1 MFHHVLLLF
10 GHYARCFYSSRRKAK
25 KRGKKRGYFHGKIVG
40 GGAVAEL
47 TEKQRAALAAGRKPF
62 TSTNQPENRGRKPSK
77 LKKWAKEFNVGV
89 ADYRAIFNN
98 LIACKTVEELQDMI
112 KKGKVE
118 KLPVI
123 VVACA
128 AAVVDDIQ
136 HGRLTW
142 TNTLLDRVI
151 GKAIQQIEI
160 GSNRDDIP
168 DDPEER
174 RALAE
179 AFRAELALNN
189 PPTPNV
195 KASKLN
201 QEKKPEDA

>member
-10 GHYARCFYSSRRKAK
+10 GHYGRFFYSSRRKDK
-25 KRGKKRGYFHGKIVG
+25 KRGKKRGFFRGKIVG

-62 TSTNQPENRGRKPSK
+62 TSTNQPENKGRKPSK
-77 LKKWAKEFNVGV
+77 LKKWVKEYNVGA

-98 LIACKTVEELQDMI
+98 IIACKTVDELKDMI
-112 KKGKVE
+112 KKENVG

-123 VVACA
+123 VVSCA

-136 HGRLTW
+136 HGRMTW
-142 TNTLLDRVI
+142 VNTVLDRVM
-151 GKAIQQIEI
+151 GKPMQQIEI
-160 GSNRDDIP
+160 GTNRDDIP

-179 AFRAELALNN
+179 AFRAELALNS
-189 PPTPNV
+189 PPAPDA
-195 KASKLN
+195 KAPKPN
-201 QEKKPEDA
+201 QENKPDDA

>member
-1 MFHHVLLLF
+1 LF
-10 GHYARCFYSSRRKAK
+10 RSSGSPCILTLRQLFLFFKEIIQK
-25 KRGKKRGYFHGKIVG
+25 PGNKLGFFHGG
-40 GGAVAEL
+40 NMADL
-47 TEKQRAALAAGRKPF
+47 TEKQRAALAAGRNVYS
-62 TSTNQPENRGRKPSK
+62 STNQPQNRGRKPSK
-77 LKKWAKEFNVGV
+77 LKKWVKEFNVGA

-98 LIACKTVEELQDMI
+98 IIACKTVEELQAMI
-112 KKGKVE
+112 KKGNVE

-142 TNTLLDRVI
+142 TNTVLDRVM
-151 GKAIQQIEI
+151 GKPMQQIEI

-168 DDPEER
+168 DDPEDR

-179 AFRAELALNN
+179 ALRAELALNL
-189 PPTPNV
+189 PAPDAE
-195 KASKLN
+195 ASKPG
-201 QEKKPEDA
+201 KDKDSDAGK